1 MPTSTVTSKGQITV
15 PTEVRKALGLRAGS
29 RVHFVQT
36 DGGAYEIVAAV
47 RNVASLKGAVRR
59 RSKAVTLAE
68 MDDAIVEA
76 AGRGG
81 IR

>member
-29 RVHFVQT
+29 RVHFVLT

-47 RNVASLKGAVRR
+47 RNVASLKGAVSG

-76 AGRGG
+76 AGGG
-81 IR
+81 VIR